1 MITKEIISKIKITFQ
16 VTKACILPVTLIVMS
31 AFPTLI
37 HEACQVFGVSYYIQN
52 GGMMALVVC
61 YVVQFK
67 AIWLAMGTLT
77 VQTQSDF

>member
-16 VTKACILPVTLIVMS
+16 VTKACVLPVTLIVMS

-52 GGMMALVVC
+52 GGDDGTSSMLRSP
-61 YVVQFK
+61 VQGYS
-67 AIWLAMGTLT
+67 AGNGDT
-77 VQTQSDF
+77 